1 MNFKQAYRASNYI
14 GMEAMKLRDYF
25 AGLALQAIL
34 NAGISS
40 AQYEDDAEQA
50 YIIADA
56 MIKARNGQ
64 N

>member
-1 MNFKQAYRASNYI
+1 MTFKQAYRASNYI
-14 GMEAMKLRDYF
+14 GMDAMKLRDYF

-34 NAGISS
+34 GAGISS

-50 YIIADA
+50 YVIADA

-64 N
+64 D